1 MKRLL
6 VLLMLWGAPLT
17 AQTFY
22 GAGLTLFPQ
31 SSPKPS
37 AWFITATNISKT
49 QDVWSFSET
58 DAIVVNKHI
67 VTSARTG
74 MATGLRSFGKWK
86 LFGLANAGVAT
97 DGVATSG
104 AYAGG
109 GVLTVPF
116 LHNERLKIILGTRVI
131 RSAVGGTE
139 VTYNVGFGW

>member
-6 VLLMLWGAPLT
+6 ALLLFSIPAA

-22 GAGLTLFPQ
+22 GAGITLLPQ

-37 AWFITATNISKT
+37 AWFVAATNISKT

-58 DAIVVNKHI
+58 DAVLVNKRI

-74 MATGLRSFGKWK
+74 IATGLRSFGPWK
-86 LFGLANAGVAT
+86 LFALANAGVAT
-97 DGVATSG
+97 NGGATSG

-109 GVLTVPF
+109 GVLTGPF
-116 LHNERLKIILGTRVI
+116 PHSSRLKTILGTRII
-131 RSAVGGTE
+131 RSGVGGTT
-139 VTYNVGFGW
+139 VTYNIGFGW